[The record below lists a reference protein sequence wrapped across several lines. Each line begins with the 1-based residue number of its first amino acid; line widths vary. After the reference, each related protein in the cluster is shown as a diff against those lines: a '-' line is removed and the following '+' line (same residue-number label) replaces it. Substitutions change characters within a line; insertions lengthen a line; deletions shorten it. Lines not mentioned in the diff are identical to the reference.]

1 MQELFDDLAMKLIK
15 ERVKQMIGRN
25 GFTPSDREDLKQE
38 FALHLLECLRRL
50 KEPPQDRQGFF
61 RRVISRYAISLI
73 RRREAQKRD
82 HRRVS
87 SLSKRVVDCDGQ
99 RVEMAR
105 TIPEDHTHTRLGI
118 APRSRLEDVELAH
131 DVAAVL
137 AKLPPDLR
145 DLCERLKHHSITEV
159 AHQLGVPRT
168 TLHDAL
174 GRLRQHF
181 EEAGLRD
188 YLGR

>member
-25 GFTPSDREDLKQE
+25 GFTPSDREDLEQE
-38 FALHLLECLRRL
+38 FALHLLKRLREL
-50 KEPPQDRQGFF
+50 KEPPQDRQGFL

-73 RRREAQKRD
+73 RRGEAQKRD

-87 SLSKRVVDCDGQ
+87 SLSARVVDCDGQ

-105 TIPEDHTHTRLGI
+105 TIPEDHV
-118 APRSRLEDVELAH
+118 RSRLGVAPSSRLDDLELAH

-145 DLCERLKHHSITEV
+145 DLCERLKDYSVAEV
-159 AHQLGVPRT
+159 ARQLGVPRR
-168 TLHDAL
+168 TLRDTIS
-174 GRLRQHF
+174 RLRRHF

-188 YLGR
+188 YLSR